1 MGSVLTEHQIQASV
15 FDWIK
20 IKQLSN
26 PIYKNVVATP
36 NGAHLARG
44 PISYNRLKAEG
55 FSPGF
60 PDISVLV
67 PKKSPDGFIFHGLF
81 IEQKRPKGEL
91 SENQKDW
98 LKRLNEAG
106 YIAIVSFSAEET
118 IKIIEDWI
126 ERNGAPTRKKNT

>member
-1 MGSVLTEHQIQASV
+1 MVAVLTEHQIQSSV

-20 IKQLSN
+20 IKQNTNEL
-26 PIYKNVVATP
+26 YKNVLATP

-44 PISYNRLKAEG
+44 AVSYNRLKAEG

-67 PKKSPDGFIFHGLF
+67 PRKSPDGLIFHGLF

-91 SENQKDW
+91 SDNQRDW
-98 LKRLNEAG
+98 LKRLNQVG
-106 YIAIVSFSAEET
+106 YIAVVSFSTEET
-118 IKIIEDWI
+118 IGMIEDWI
-126 ERNGAPTRKKNT
+126 EGK